1 MRQRLLDLLLAIP
14 LTIALTPLMLAIAC
28 AILIADGTPVLFRQV
43 RVGRGGRPF
52 TLLKFRSMRGAPKA
66 GSGGF
71 EPGQTSRV
79 FAVGRFLRRSKLD
92 ELPQM
97 FNVLRGDMSLVGPRP
112 EVPRWTEVHRERWEV
127 VLRVRP
133 GLTDPASLAH
143 IDEESI
149 LAAAP
154 DPEAAYRDEVLP
166 RKLAIAEDYVRSRSA
181 LGDLRILAATAS
193 AILLRT
199 LRR

>member
-14 LTIALTPLMLAIAC
+14 LTIALAPIMAVIAC
-28 AILIADGTPVLFRQV
+28 AILVADGSPVLFRQV

-79 FAVGRFLRRSKLD
+79 FAVGRFLRRTKLD

-112 EVPRWTEVHRERWEV
+112 EVPRWTEVHRERWEI

-133 GLTDPASLAH
+133 GITDPASLAH
-143 IDEESI
+143 IDEEAI
-149 LAAAP
+149 LAAAA
-154 DPEAAYRDEVLP
+154 DPEVAYRDEVLP
-166 RKLAIAEDYVRSRSA
+166 RKLAVAEAYVRSRSA
-181 LGDLRILAATAS
+181 LGDLRIIVRTAW
-193 AILLRT
+193 AV
-199 LRR
+199 LRRIVGR